1 MFRGWTKGWEMK
13 EAPKKIHFKD
23 ISIGQAILN
32 DIYIYGSS
40 TKLEL
45 LHINMLF
52 ISL

>member
-1 MFRGWTKGWEMK
+1 MK
-13 EAPKKIHFKD
+13 EALKRIHFMD
-23 ISIGQAILN
+23 ISIGLAILN

-40 TKLEL
+40 TILEL